1 MTPAGKRDEKTK
13 ENEGKSWNDRKK
25 VGKKRRKIVENM
37 VKMEENGGMRRK
49 KTIENEGKSSKAGGK
64 TEENGGMTGKR

>member
-1 MTPAGKRDEKTK
+1 
-13 ENEGKSWNDRKK
+13 
-25 VGKKRRKIVENM
+25 M

-64 TEENGGMTGKR
+64 RRKMEE